1 MSFNYDKDKT
11 YILACSFGP
20 DSMALFHMLL
30 KDGYKFVVCH
40 INYNTRDDFSKTFD
54 EAQKATK
61 SYSNAVANKNIDD
74 VDRLYIDFKK
84 KEVVLNNNF
93 ECLDADDEYMFINYI
108 IERLGVYPVSTFDFF
123 SYSKVVTCTSCS
135 KVGNCYLRRALK
147 NSFRQS

>member
-1 MSFNYDKDKT
+1 MKKISNFMFNDNGEFVEEVSISFEEEEWESLHNF
-11 YILACSFGP
+11 I
-20 DSMALFHMLL
+20 
-30 KDGYKFVVCH
+30 
-40 INYNTRDDFSKTFD
+40 
-54 EAQKATK
+54 KAWFMV
-61 SYSNAVANKNIDD
+61 ND

-93 ECLDADDEYMFINYI
+93 EYLDADDEYMFTNYI

>member
-1 MSFNYDKDKT
+1 MKKISNFMFNDNGEFVEEVSISFEEEEWESLRNF
-11 YILACSFGP
+11 I
-20 DSMALFHMLL
+20 
-30 KDGYKFVVCH
+30 
-40 INYNTRDDFSKTFD
+40 
-54 EAQKATK
+54 KAWFMV
-61 SYSNAVANKNIDD
+61 ND

-93 ECLDADDEYMFINYI
+93 EYLDADDEYMFINYV

-123 SYSKVVTCTSCS
+123 SYSKVVTCTSCL